1 MTHEC
6 DAATIERR
14 LTRSPHDKAQSFV
27 RQVQI
32 LGSRNSGRRSR
43 VAFVSMM
50 ESAHLR
56 KLYHRSEF
64 RRLYAPRDRSI
75 LVGRLAG
82 ACPLVVFEI
91 RLQDATQTGF
101 MQDDDVVQAL
111 PPNRSDQSL
120 NVGILPA

>member
-14 LTRSPHDKAQSFV
+14 LTRSPHDNAQSFV

-43 VAFVSMM
+43 AAFVSMT

-75 LVGRLAG
+75 LVGRQAG
-82 ACPLVVFEI
+82 A
-91 RLQDATQTGF
+91 

>member
-6 DAATIERR
+6 DAATTERR
-14 LTRSPHDKAQSFV
+14 LARSPHDNAQSFV

-43 VAFVSMM
+43 AAFVSMT

-56 KLYHRSEF
+56 KLCRRSEF

-75 LVGRLAG
+75 LVGRQAG

-101 MQDDDVVQAL
+101 MQDDAVVQAL
-111 PPNRSDQSL
+111 APNRSDQSL
-120 NVGILPA
+120 NMGILPA